1 MRPDLFVRSGLL
13 ISTKGAGMHN
23 KQIEKILGYVVI
35 AVVGYFIVKALF
47 PYLILSVVGLLGLR
61 LLNQRK

>member
-1 MRPDLFVRSGLL
+1 
-13 ISTKGAGMHN
+13 MHN

-47 PYLILSVVGLLGLR
+47 PYLILAVVGLLGLR
-61 LLNQRK
+61 LFNQRK

>member
-1 MRPDLFVRSGLL
+1 MMRSGLF
-13 ISTKGAGMHN
+13 IPTKGAEMNN

-35 AVVGYFIVKALF
+35 AVIGYFIVKALF
-47 PYLILSVVGLLGLR
+47 PYLILAVVGLLGLR